1 MEQRIAGQLLSTQKE
16 AVHLK
21 RDRVRM
27 DINLDELIGIE
38 DPAWSFWG
46 LHFSKGRSTSQ
57 EQELGGGLDD
67 NLVEPVW
74 GLATAVA

>member
-1 MEQRIAGQLLSTQKE
+1 VELRIVEQRIAGQLLSTQKE

-38 DPAWSFWG
+38 DPA
-46 LHFSKGRSTSQ
+46 
-57 EQELGGGLDD
+57 
-67 NLVEPVW
+67 
-74 GLATAVA
+74 